1 MIQVKIK
8 CSKSQIQE
16 MIVKG
21 HAEYDDAGKDLVCA
35 GVSSI
40 MFGLLN
46 ALDEIAEGSVDISVD
61 NQIKIKTGKTDII
74 LQTILRTG
82 LIQLQTVEESYPE
95 FIKIKMQEV

>member
-1 MIQVKIK
+1 
-8 CSKSQIQE
+8 